1 MVKIILAS
9 KSKVR
14 KQILDDNNIFTEV
27 QNSNLDEDIVKES
40 LIKEKASPE
49 LISKNLAELKANKVS
64 QKNQGF
70 LVIGADSV
78 IDLDGELIS
87 KPINRDQAL
96 EILKKLNGKKHNLI
110 SSVCISQNG
119 AMIWNYTDK
128 ATLTMK
134 QFSLDELKS
143 YLSKITDEALYA
155 YNVYQIEGEGRKLF
169 LNIEGDEDTIMGL
182 PIKKNKTILKQLRM
196 KKYLV
201 IGNPIDHSL
210 SPKLQNWWLKE
221 NNIDATY
228 DKIKLEVDEIKNFI
242 QEIKEQKIAGC
253 NVTVPFKKTV
263 IPFLDRLSPEAE
275 QTQSVNT
282 ITYDNGDLVGH
293 NTDIAGFDSAI
304 KKLDFSLKGKKVMI
318 LGAGGVV
325 PSIIFALQKMNV
337 QEITISNRTKERAE
351 NLKVLFNNIK
361 ILKWGNLTDFHMVI
375 NATSLG
381 LNNEKI
387 NLKFSS
393 SGNDRLFY
401 DVIYNPHETQFLKMG
416 KQLGCKIENGK
427 TMFVY
432 QALEAFK
439 LWHSIEPKVN
449 TDTFKLLDND

>member
-1 MVKIILAS
+1 
-9 KSKVR
+9 
-14 KQILDDNNIFTEV
+14 
-27 QNSNLDEDIVKES
+27 
-40 LIKEKASPE
+40 
-49 LISKNLAELKANKVS
+49 
-64 QKNQGF
+64 
-70 LVIGADSV
+70 
-78 IDLDGELIS
+78 
-87 KPINRDQAL
+87 
-96 EILKKLNGKKHNLI
+96 
-110 SSVCISQNG
+110 
-119 AMIWNYTDK
+119 
-128 ATLTMK
+128 
-134 QFSLDELKS
+134 
-143 YLSKITDEALYA
+143 
-155 YNVYQIEGEGRKLF
+155 
-169 LNIEGDEDTIMGL
+169 
-182 PIKKNKTILKQLRM
+182 M

-228 DKIKLEVDEIKNFI
+228 DKIKLEVHEIKNFI
-242 QEIKEQKIAGC
+242 QEIKEKKIAGC

-361 ILKWGNLTDFHMVI
+361 ILEWGNLTDFHMVI

-416 KQLGCKIENGK
+416 KQLGCKTENGK

-439 LWHSIEPKVN
+439 LWHRIEPKVN

>member
-1 MVKIILAS
+1 
-9 KSKVR
+9 
-14 KQILDDNNIFTEV
+14 
-27 QNSNLDEDIVKES
+27 
-40 LIKEKASPE
+40 
-49 LISKNLAELKANKVS
+49 
-64 QKNQGF
+64 
-70 LVIGADSV
+70 
-78 IDLDGELIS
+78 
-87 KPINRDQAL
+87 
-96 EILKKLNGKKHNLI
+96 
-110 SSVCISQNG
+110 
-119 AMIWNYTDK
+119 
-128 ATLTMK
+128 
-134 QFSLDELKS
+134 
-143 YLSKITDEALYA
+143 
-155 YNVYQIEGEGRKLF
+155 
-169 LNIEGDEDTIMGL
+169 
-182 PIKKNKTILKQLRM
+182 M

-228 DKIKLEVDEIKNFI
+228 DKIKLEVHEIKKFI
-242 QEIKEQKIAGC
+242 QEIKEQKVAGC

-304 KKLDFSLKGKKVMI
+304 KKLDFSLKGKNVMI

-361 ILKWGNLTDFHMVI
+361 ILEWGNLTDFHMVI

-393 SGNDRLFY
+393 SRNDRLFY

-416 KQLGCKIENGK
+416 KQLGCKTENGK

-439 LWHSIEPKVN
+439 LWHNIEPKVN